1 MTHLG
6 IYMGHWVGGSMVVIG
21 SWMLAQA
28 TLDNVER
35 FIGGSIIIVV
45 GAFIIRWVL
54 KTSERVEATWSGAL
68 EAANMRAEK
77 AEARCMKYQHEVD
90 EVEAKYDVERKLRI
104 SLEERGPGDRRK
116 HEE

>member
-1 MTHLG
+1 MTQLG
-6 IYMGHWVGGSMVVIG
+6 IYFGHWIGGSMVIIG
-21 SWMLAQA
+21 SWILAQA

-35 FIGGSIIIVV
+35 FVGGSIIVIV

-68 EAANMRAEK
+68 EAANIRAEK
-77 AEARCMKYQHEVD
+77 AELRCVKYQEEID
-90 EVEAKYDVERKLRI
+90 LAEAKYDQERQLRI
-104 SLEERGPGDRRK
+104 SLEERGLTDRRK